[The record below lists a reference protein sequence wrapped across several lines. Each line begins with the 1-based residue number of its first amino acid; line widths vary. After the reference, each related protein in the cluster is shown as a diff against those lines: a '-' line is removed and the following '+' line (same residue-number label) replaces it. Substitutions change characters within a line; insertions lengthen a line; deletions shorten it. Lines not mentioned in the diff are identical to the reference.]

1 MHRNIRLLTWF
12 NFCNDF
18 RVYNAVAVV
27 YFEQVTH
34 SWALAG
40 LVLAIAKI
48 ASAVFDLPT
57 GVLSDMLNRKAT
69 LVLGQ
74 IASVAAVV
82 SYALSG
88 SFALL
93 ALGAVLEGLSF
104 ALFSGNNDALLFETL
119 KAEDRAA
126 EFPEYQG
133 RLSAMFQFA
142 LATSALVATLVLL
155 AHLPFRALFWIS
167 VIPQLLGAVLALG
180 LVEPLRPAGIETK
193 MGQHLCD
200 AIAAFRGDARL
211 RMMSLASII
220 GFGLGEAKFL
230 TLPAFFALF
239 WPAWALGLGRLLS
252 HALAGMGFRLAG
264 RVVGKWGAPTVLI
277 AGTPVVSALGISAVL
292 AANGVSPALY
302 ASGSLL
308 FGPAKVAQASLMQ
321 QSFTDRQRA
330 TMASLVSFAGALFMA
345 VVVFLLGVL
354 ADRIGVRYALL
365 TVEILSI
372 SVPYLYWRL
381 FGRHRA
387 ERNDVEDQASQ
398 G

>member
-12 NFCNDF
+12 NFCLDF

-48 ASAVFDLPT
+48 ASAAFDVPT
-57 GVLSDMLNRKAT
+57 GLVSDMLNRKVT
-69 LVLGQ
+69 LVFGQ
-74 IASVAAVV
+74 IASIAAVAC
-82 SYALSG
+82 YALGS

-93 ALGAVLEGLSF
+93 ALGAVFEGLSF

-119 KAEDRAA
+119 KAEDKAA
-126 EFPEYQG
+126 LFAEYQG

-142 LATSALVATLVLL
+142 LAASALVATLALL
-155 AHLPFRALFWIS
+155 AQLSFRALFWIS
-167 VIPQLLGAVLALG
+167 VAPQLLGALLALG
-180 LVEPLRPAGIETK
+180 LVEPIRPAGIETH
-193 MGQHLCD
+193 MGRHMRD
-200 AIAAFRGDARL
+200 AIAAFRADPRL
-211 RMMSLASII
+211 RTMSLASII

-239 WPAWALGLGRLLS
+239 WPAWALGIARLLS
-252 HALAGMGFRLAG
+252 HLLGGTGFRAAG
-264 RVVGKWGAPTVLI
+264 GLIRRFGPGRVLI
-277 AGTPVVSALGISAVL
+277 AGTPIAMGFGISAVL
-292 AANGVSPALY
+292 AANAASPGLY
-302 ASGSLL
+302 ASASLA
-308 FGPAKVAQASLMQ
+308 FGPAAVAQASLMQ
-321 QSFTDRQRA
+321 ECFTDRQRA

-345 VVVFLLGVL
+345 LVVFLLGVL

-381 FGRHRA
+381 FGRRV
-387 ERNDVEDQASQ
+387 ERTGIEDQASQ